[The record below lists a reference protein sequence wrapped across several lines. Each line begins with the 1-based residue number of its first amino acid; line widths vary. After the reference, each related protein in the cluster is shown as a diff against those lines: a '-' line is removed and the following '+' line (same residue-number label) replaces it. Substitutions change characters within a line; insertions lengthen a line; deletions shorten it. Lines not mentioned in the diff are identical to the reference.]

1 MASLWK
7 RQHSKFWIA
16 CFTDANGRQ
25 LKRSTKIK
33 HSNNTTER
41 RLALKITEQFEEAAN
56 RRRTARQVREVIAGL
71 HKEITHE
78 DLPVVS
84 VHDFIQ
90 GWFERKKHEIS
101 PATIAF
107 YKSTA
112 GKFLAYLQT
121 IDQAEMNMEAV
132 TREHITSFRN
142 SLTTTLSAR
151 SVNHALKGLRSI
163 FKAARRDGI
172 IQDDPTEF
180 VDTVRQLGNDEQR
193 AFTIEELRAILAV
206 SDAEWRGMI
215 KCGLYL
221 GQRLADIATLTWANV
236 DLARGEMRL
245 TTRKT
250 GKKLILPIAPPLRR
264 HLEGLPSPRQSK
276 VPLHPKAY
284 AVVQQDGRASR
295 LSKQFGELLENAGL
309 RASLPKKSKSQNSAS
324 TIGRRRGGV
333 PTFHGLRRTAAT
345 LLHEAGIPAA
355 VAQSLIGHDD
365 EATHALYVN
374 VGREAMD
381 RAAASMPD
389 LDVL

>member
-1 MASLWK
+1 MASLWQ
-7 RQHSKFWIA
+7 RPHSKFLIA
-16 CFTDANGRQ
+16 CFTDASGRQ
-25 LKRSTKIK
+25 LKRSTK
-33 HSNNTTER
+33 TTDR
-41 RLALKITEQFEEAAN
+41 KQARKIAEQYEEAAN
-56 RRRTARQVREVIAGL
+56 RRRTARQVREVIASL

-84 VHDFIQ
+84 VRDFIQ
-90 GWFERKKHEIS
+90 GWFERKKHETS

-112 GKFLAYLQT
+112 GKFLAYLQRV
-121 IDQAEMNMEAV
+121 DQAGMDIEAV
-132 TREHITSFRN
+132 TREHITGFRN
-142 SLTTTLSAR
+142 SLTATLAPR

-163 FKAARRDGI
+163 FKAARRDGV

-180 VDTVRQLGNDEQR
+180 VDAVRQSGGDEQR
-193 AFTIEELRAILAV
+193 AFTIEELRAILAA
-206 SDAEWRGMI
+206 SDDEWRGMI

-221 GQRLADIATLTWANV
+221 GQRLADIAMLTWANV

-264 HLEGLPSPRQSK
+264 HLESLSSSGQTK
-276 VPLHPKAY
+276 KPLHPRAY

-295 LSKQFGELLENAGL
+295 LSKQFGELLEAAGL
-309 RASLPKKSKSQNSAS
+309 RAKIPKGLKAKEGTS
-324 TIGRRRGGV
+324 TVGRRRGGV

-355 VAQSLIGHDD
+355 VAQTLIGHDD

-374 VGREAMD
+374 VGREAME
-381 RAAASMPD
+381 RAAAVMPD
-389 LDVL
+389 LDIPGA